1 MPRKRSLRREGSIAE
16 FFVVLVAYI
25 GIYAGIGYAFVSQQ
39 EKARDIAVDEIPR
52 LLAYNTG
59 FNLVVFCGA
68 ALLLMLMFNGLSLA
82 PLTLN
87 EKGVLESVMAISIV
101 VLLMVVANTTVTNL
115 LGQAGITQVEDPAI
129 VALREYFSSPWLALL
144 IGAPVMF
151 LMAGL
156 PEEVMRSYV
165 LSSALRMNNGG
176 LAVLGTVVT
185 AAAFGFGHFYQ
196 GLTGVSVMFVIGLL
210 LGFFYLMRKSFWNLV
225 FAHTIYNVVG
235 LLLPILAQKP

>member
-1 MPRKRSLRREGSIAE
+1 M
-16 FFVVLVAYI
+16 LVAYI
-25 GIYAGIGYAFVSQQ
+25 GIYAGIGYLFISQE
-39 EKARDIAVDEIPR
+39 EKAREVAATEVPR

-68 ALLLMLMFNGLSLA
+68 ALLLMLVFHGLRLA

-87 EKGVLESVMAISIV
+87 EKAVLESVMAIAIV
-101 VLLMVVANTTVTNL
+101 VLLMVVASTTVANL

-129 VALREYFSSPWLALL
+129 AALREYFASPWLALL

-156 PEEVMRSYV
+156 PEEVMRSYA
-165 LSSALRMNNGG
+165 LSSALRMNSGG
-176 LAVLGTVVT
+176 LATLGAFVT
-185 AAAFGFGHFYQ
+185 AAAFAFGHFYQ
-196 GLTGVSVMFVIGLL
+196 GLTGMSVMFVIGLL

-225 FAHTIYNVVG
+225 FAHTAYNVVV
-235 LLLPILAQKP
+235 LLLPTLIHKP